1 MAQMNKIQSFKT
13 FSEVKMQE
21 KQQQIQEEQ
30 EAKRNETAAKIA
42 ETLAE
47 MEVTSLTELS
57 EEQRKQLVAKLFN
70 EDAAE
75 DIEDKI
81 NNMGEPAKADEE
93 GDELEAE
100 MTEGNAFIYAAAKAK
115 AEGKKEFE
123 FNGKSYKVTL
133 KKDTGLKESVQLLIT
148 EGTRSQVGK
157 IDKNGNITSVYVHWD
172 GYPDN
177 MLPKVKKYDAK
188 GVDELIKLGK
198 AGISSLED
206 QIGKK
211 HDFNNP
217 TRGWTIF
224 YGRDR
229 GETGNMISKG
239 NAKNVRS
246 YLKDVG
252 NEAGAEYVYLYDERD
267 GKWYMADVYSDKELK
282 LTEGLITEATRWQF
296 GIIDKSGKIQSNY
309 VHYDGYPSA
318 VVPEI
323 KKMNAAKVKKML
335 KDSEMGGMSSLG
347 DFYNDSQKSTIITG
361 EVKNIKKYLQEAG
374 DEAGAEYVYLY
385 DERIGKWVGADVYT
399 DKALKPVEQ
408 LSESMVTEGVK
419 LNGESDAGKARLAEK
434 EFGHLLPADF
444 KFADVTTSGGRKRL
458 AIKYKGKPA
467 FEFST
472 GLDKGIAKT
481 KRLDKAW
488 VESGI
493 NYIKKYVAESQVTEG
508 KSFSESEIKATAE
521 IVATAVAKVE
531 GTKTKVINFETLD
544 KNGKIAG
551 FYIHK
556 DNNTKGAPS
565 RYWVTDS
572 GEVVSA
578 FRHDTFGDGVIAHV
592 GDKLASVVKTFKAN
606 ESVVNEAEVSSDS
619 EFEEYAMAVLK
630 KAFGKDFDEAKA
642 KEVVDG
648 LKSKYSG
655 DYGAMVG
662 ALQSSLGESVVI
674 EKNADGTISDDED
687 DDMDN
692 LRADVRFMTTEL
704 INHIK
709 TETERIGGSFRS
721 PGYEA
726 EAKKIIKD
734 VMQKN
739 KFRL

>member
-1 MAQMNKIQSFKT
+1 MNKIQSFKT
-13 FSEVKMQE
+13 FSELKAEE
-21 KQQQIQEEQ
+21 KQIKLQEE
-30 EAKRNETAAKIA
+30 AKTKREQLATKIS

-47 MEVTSLTELS
+47 LDVTSLEELS

-70 EDAAE
+70 EDTAE
-75 DIEDKI
+75 EIEDKI
-81 NNMGEPAKADEE
+81 EDMGEPKPADEE
-93 GDELEAE
+93 AGDELEAE
-100 MTEGNAFIYAAAKAK
+100 MSEGNAFIYAAAKAK
-115 AEGKKEFE
+115 AEGKSEFE

-198 AGISSLED
+198 AGISSLESE
-206 QIGKK
+206 IGKK

-217 TRGWTIF
+217 TKGWTIF

-347 DFYNDSQKSTIITG
+347 DFYNDSQKSTILTG

-408 LSESMVTEGVK
+408 LDESVVNEGVK
-419 LNGESDAGKARLAEK
+419 LNGQSDAGKAKLAEK

-444 KFADVTTSGGRKRL
+444 KFGDVTTSGGRKRL

-481 KRLDKAW
+481 KQLDKAW

-493 NYIKKYVAESQVTEG
+493 NYIKKYVAES
-508 KSFSESEIKATAE
+508 
-521 IVATAVAKVE
+521 
-531 GTKTKVINFETLD
+531 N
-544 KNGKIAG
+544 
-551 FYIHK
+551 
-556 DNNTKGAPS
+556 
-565 RYWVTDS
+565 
-572 GEVVSA
+572 
-578 FRHDTFGDGVIAHV
+578 
-592 GDKLASVVKTFKAN
+592 
-606 ESVVNEAEVSSDS
+606 VNEAEVSSDS
-619 EFEEYAMAVLK
+619 EFEEYAMSVLK
-630 KAFGKDFDEAKA
+630 KAFGEDFDEAKA

-662 ALQSSLGESVVI
+662 ALQSSLG
-674 EKNADGTISDDED
+674 
-687 DDMDN
+687 
-692 LRADVRFMTTEL
+692 
-704 INHIK
+704 
-709 TETERIGGSFRS
+709 
-721 PGYEA
+721 
-726 EAKKIIKD
+726 
-734 VMQKN
+734 
-739 KFRL
+739 